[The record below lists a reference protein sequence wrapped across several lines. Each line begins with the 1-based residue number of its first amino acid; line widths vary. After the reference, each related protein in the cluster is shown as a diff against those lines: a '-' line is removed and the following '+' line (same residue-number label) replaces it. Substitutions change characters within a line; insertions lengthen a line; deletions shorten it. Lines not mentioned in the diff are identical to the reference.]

1 MQSNLLLKEGF
12 TVVNVVIDTEDW
24 QIKKKEQQP
33 IDMLWDVQNL
43 DSNQYDEDKNV
54 LWNRISQWLS
64 KAWQRQLHQMKKS
77 D

>member
-54 LWNRISQWLS
+54 LWNQISQWLS